1 MKGRCCLKSA
11 CQLIHRTVLIC
22 NHPLTL
28 WLWTE
33 DLQIKESTSN
43 LIQQGQVQA
52 THPDHK
58 RREYFLPTDLPDR

>member
-1 MKGRCCLKSA
+1 M
-11 CQLIHRTVLIC
+11 
-22 NHPLTL
+22 L

-58 RREYFLPTDLPDR
+58 GREYFYHQICLTDNQD